1 MAIKLQMSEN
11 LCVAVLRE
19 FEVLSIACS
28 LTEKMFAW
36 LCILCSTVF
45 GWMLVLLLWALSII

>member
-1 MAIKLQMSEN
+1 MAIELQMSEN

-19 FEVLSIACS
+19 FEALSIASS

-36 LCILCSTVF
+36 LCILCNTVF